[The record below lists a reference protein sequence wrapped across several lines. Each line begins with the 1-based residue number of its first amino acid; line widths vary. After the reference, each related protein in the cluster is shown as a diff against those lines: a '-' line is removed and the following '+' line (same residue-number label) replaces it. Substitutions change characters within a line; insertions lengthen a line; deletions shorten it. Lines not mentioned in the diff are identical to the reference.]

1 MKINKAF
8 FFTLL
13 ALFIVITIW
22 NPQVNAG
29 GSGASTGDQSGGGST
44 AVSVADV
51 VYSAA
56 GVETLA
62 KKIDAIMAEYEKEA
76 SAGRKKELLNQ
87 AKDILTKL
95 DELVNNIESEI
106 SILSKKKLDKVYA
119 EKLERILSRITQ
131 LRDGKKQMLAVK
143 QAG

>member
-1 MKINKAF
+1 MKMNKVCF
-8 FFTLL
+8 F
-13 ALFIVITIW
+13 ALPIFFIFMIIW
-22 NPQVNAG
+22 NPNVNA
-29 GSGASTGDQSGGGST
+29 DPSGGGST

-51 VYSAA
+51 VHSAA